1 MANNTQLLDQ
11 ALDLGEQELK
21 HLAAGRV
28 LEAETMAKERSRIMD
43 AVFHAPDSSSQ
54 SIFLEK
60 LGLLQSLQGR
70 LSLEARR
77 LHESIKA
84 ELQRSRQEGVR
95 MTGYHKAVKFTPGHS
110 RFISKQG

>member
-1 MANNTQLLDQ
+1 MADNTQLLDQ

-28 LEAETMAKERSRIMD
+28 LEAETMARERSRIMD
-43 AVFHAPDSSSQ
+43 IAFHAPDSSSQ
-54 SIFLEK
+54 SMFLEK

-84 ELQRSRQEGVR
+84 ELQRSRQEGAR
-95 MTGYHKAVKFTPGHS
+95 MSGYHKAVQVTTGHS